1 MDSAFRGYLEKHT
14 EVLPIDGVAESTAGK
29 RRGADLAMRSVCEVV
44 EILFIKIKPTNL
56 REVKT
61 AHTNPP

>member
-29 RRGADLAMRSVCEVV
+29 RGDADLARRCVREVV
-44 EILFIKIKPTNL
+44 EILINKI
-56 REVKT
+56 
-61 AHTNPP
+61 